1 MQDRYAGDIG
11 DYGKIALLKALQTQG
26 LSIGVNWYKAEALEA
41 EKKADG
47 TFKQEDGKYLIPEEL
62 RQCD

>member
-11 DYGKIALLKALQTQG
+11 DYGKIGLIRALQSQG
-26 LSIGVNWYKAEALEA
+26 LSIAINWYLVEPLDV

-47 TFKQEDGKYLIPEEL
+47 TFKQEDGKYLML
-62 RQCD
+62 